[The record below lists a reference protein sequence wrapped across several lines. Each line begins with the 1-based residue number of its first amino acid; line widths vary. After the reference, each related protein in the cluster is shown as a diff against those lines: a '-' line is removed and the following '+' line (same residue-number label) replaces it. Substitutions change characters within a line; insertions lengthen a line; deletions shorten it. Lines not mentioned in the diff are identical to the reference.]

1 MSIGNNRVIEV
12 KSAHE
17 REVERVAPMVEAVRS
32 IPDAIAA
39 CEQEIEQLTAGQLEQ
54 AAAAILR
61 GDLALTDAVAGVEQI
76 ARLRTRIALLKA
88 AAPAAKARLAR
99 ERSQL
104 TALAMELEEI
114 EGDSPGAPSER
125 QQREER
131 ERSSRVTW

>member
-1 MSIGNNRVIEV
+1 MARIDDVRA
-12 KSAHE
+12 AHQTEAE
-17 REVERVAPMVEAVRS
+17 RLAPMVEAVRA

-39 CEQEIEQLTAGQLEQ
+39 CEQEIEQLTNGQLEQ

-61 GDLALTDAVAGVEQI
+61 GDLELTEAVAGVEQI

-104 TALAMELEEI
+104 AALAMELEEL
-114 EGDSPGAPSER
+114 EGDAPGAPSER

-131 ERSSRVTW
+131 ERASRVTW